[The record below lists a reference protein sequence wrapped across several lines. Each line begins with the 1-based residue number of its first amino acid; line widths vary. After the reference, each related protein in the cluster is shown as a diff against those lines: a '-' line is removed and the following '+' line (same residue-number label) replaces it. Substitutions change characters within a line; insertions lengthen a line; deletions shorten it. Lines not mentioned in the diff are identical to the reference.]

1 MMKNDNVREVKNHVV
16 LFGSLCIIIGIL
28 INKFTIAAL
37 FTTDGEITSRFIL
50 FFIILVQIVFIGT
63 GLYLVIKKPHF
74 SLTIPDRITSPLG
87 IIGIGFSVLLSPPL
101 FRLLFAM
108 SDLLPG
114 EKIWLWIFTLAL
126 FLFSIFL
133 IYHKGSIG
141 KGIIALFMSG
151 LLLIFLELAIR
162 LVIVV
167 IFSGS
172 KPVIAKLA
180 NDTYPEFSVYKPH
193 FLLHYLHN
201 PDYTLINSG
210 SAKRVIKIDYGSGE
224 TKPFN
229 SHGFIGPEISSEKP
243 ETTVRIICMGGST
256 TAKGYPKL
264 MEDFLK
270 KVNPDTIVDYEVLN
284 FGVSS
289 FTTAHSAVNFILN
302 VIDLNPDYV
311 VLHHAWNDYLV
322 RNAADFK
329 NDYSHAL
336 KPFQIPPI
344 YDKYPIRVSVI
355 YRMMKNMISSKPS
368 WAYLLP
374 AIMKRDYSELKASA
388 KKMQWSNLDE
398 LKPYRR
404 NLEAII
410 DLAIARN
417 IKIVLVT
424 MPHSTDPE
432 VKEAYIAPHIDQC
445 NDIMRE
451 INEKYSGKIVFFD
464 MDKLMTGKMDSV
476 FNDLGHVNEFGINF
490 KAERIGQVILNDRA
504 SINK

>member
-1 MMKNDNVREVKNHVV
+1 MIQ
-16 LFGSLCIIIGIL
+16 LF
-28 INKFTIAAL
+28 
-37 FTTDGEITSRFIL
+37 
-50 FFIILVQIVFIGT
+50 FIGT
-63 GLYLVIKKPHF
+63 GLYYIIRRPHV

-87 IIGIGFSVLLSPPL
+87 MIGIGFSVLLSPPV
-101 FRLLFAM
+101 FGMLFAM

-114 EKIWLWIFTLAL
+114 EKIWLWIFTLAI
-126 FLFSIFL
+126 FLLSIFF
-133 IYHKGSIG
+133 IYHKRTIG
-141 KGIIALFMSG
+141 NGIIALFLSC
-151 LLLIFLELAIR
+151 LLLIFLELAVR
-162 LVIVV
+162 LVIIV
-167 IFSGS
+167 IFSGQ
-172 KPVIAKLA
+172 KPFIAKLA
-180 NDTYPEFSVYKPH
+180 NDTYPDFSVYKPH

-201 PDYTLINSG
+201 PDYTLVESK
-210 SAKRVIKIDYGSGE
+210 SAKRVIKIDYGAGE
-224 TKPFN
+224 KRPFN
-229 SHGFIGPEISSEKP
+229 SHGFIGPEVSYEKP
-243 ETTVRIICMGGST
+243 ENTVRIICMGGST
-256 TAKGYPKL
+256 TAKGYHKL

-270 KVNPDTIVDYEVLN
+270 KVNPNTSPDYEVMN

-302 VIDLNPDYV
+302 VIDFNPDYV

-344 YDKYPIRVSVI
+344 YDKYAIRVSVI
-355 YRMMKNMISSKPS
+355 YRLVKNIIGSKPS

-445 NDIMRE
+445 NEIMRD
-451 INEKYSGKIVFFD
+451 IDRKYLGKIVFFD
-464 MDKLMTGKMDSV
+464 MDSLMTGKMDSV
-476 FNDLGHVNEFGINF
+476 FTDLGHMNAFGINF
-490 KAERIGQVILNDRA
+490 KAEQIGGVILDDLK
-504 SINK
+504 IKETK